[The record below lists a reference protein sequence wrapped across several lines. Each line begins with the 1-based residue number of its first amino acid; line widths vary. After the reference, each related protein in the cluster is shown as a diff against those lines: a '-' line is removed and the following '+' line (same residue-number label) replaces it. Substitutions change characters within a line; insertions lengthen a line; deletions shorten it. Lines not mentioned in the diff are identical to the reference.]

1 MRCSLRCAV
10 VNGGM
15 GLTLVGWGMQCE
27 GRNDDK
33 ERRERGEREEKKRII
48 NIIIF

>member
-15 GLTLVGWGMQCE
+15 GLTLVGWGMECE

-33 ERRERGEREEKKRII
+33 ERREREEKK
-48 NIIIF
+48 NIILNYNY